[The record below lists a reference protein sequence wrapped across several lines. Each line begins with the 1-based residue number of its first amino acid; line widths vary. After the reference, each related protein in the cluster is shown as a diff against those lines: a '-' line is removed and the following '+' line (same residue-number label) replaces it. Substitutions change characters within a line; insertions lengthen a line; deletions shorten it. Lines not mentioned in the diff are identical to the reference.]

1 MENSRYIQ
9 QLGTMLVGKCFLLK
23 TQGAATIAGR
33 IVSQMEGSSDFWVEL
48 LPLPPN
54 SVSGD
59 NLGYKIIS
67 AEVLRNATFF
77 DEDWELNDKGG
88 R

>member
-1 MENSRYIQ
+1 MENSRYLQ
-9 QLGTMLVGKCFLLK
+9 QLGTMLSGKCFLLK
-23 TQGAATIAGR
+23 TQGASTIAGR
-33 IVSQMEGSSDFWVEL
+33 IVNQMEGSSDFWVEL

-54 SVSGD
+54 STSND

-67 AEVLRNATFF
+67 ADVLRNATFY
-77 DEDWELNDKGG
+77 DDKWDLNNKAG

>member
-1 MENSRYIQ
+1 MN
-9 QLGTMLVGKCFLLK
+9 
-23 TQGAATIAGR
+23 
-33 IVSQMEGSSDFWVEL
+33 QMEGSSDFWVEL

-54 SVSGD
+54 STSND

-67 AEVLRNATFF
+67 ADVLRNATFYD
-77 DEDWELNDKGG
+77 DEWDLNNKAG

>member
-9 QLGTMLVGKCFLLK
+9 QMGTMLVGKCFLLK

-54 SVSGD
+54 SANGD

-67 AEVLRNATFF
+67 AEVLRNANFYD
-77 DEDWELNDKGG
+77 DEWDLNDKGG

>member
-1 MENSRYIQ
+1 
-9 QLGTMLVGKCFLLK
+9 MLPSQDTGGCDDRRKNRESD
-23 TQGAATIAGR
+23 GR
-33 IVSQMEGSSDFWVEL
+33 IFGL
-48 LPLPPN
+48 LGGAPPTPPN

>member
-9 QLGTMLVGKCFLLK
+9 QLSTMLTGKCFLLK

-33 IVSQMEGSSDFWVEL
+33 IVNQMEGSSDFWIEL

-54 SVSGD
+54 SASGD

-67 AEVLRNATFF
+67 ADVLRNATFF
-77 DEDWELNDKGG
+77 DEDWELNDKGS

>member
-1 MENSRYIQ
+1 MENSRYLQ
-9 QLGTMLVGKCFLLK
+9 QLGTMLSGKCFLLK
-23 TQGAATIAGR
+23 TQGASTIAGR
-33 IVSQMEGSSDFWVEL
+33 IVNQMEGSSDFWIEL

-54 SVSGD
+54 SASGV

-67 AEVLRNATFF
+67 ADVLRNATFF
-77 DEDWELNDKGG
+77 DEDWELNDKEG

>member
-1 MENSRYIQ
+1 
-9 QLGTMLVGKCFLLK
+9 MLTGKCFLLK
-23 TQGAATIAGR
+23 TQGASTIAGR
-33 IVSQMEGSSDFWVEL
+33 IVNQMEGSSDFWIEL

-54 SVSGD
+54 SASGV

-67 AEVLRNATFF
+67 ADVLRNATFF
-77 DEDWELNDKGG
+77 DEDWELNDKEG

>member
-1 MENSRYIQ
+1 
-9 QLGTMLVGKCFLLK
+9 MLSGKCFLLK
-23 TQGAATIAGR
+23 TQGASTIAGR
-33 IVSQMEGSSDFWVEL
+33 IVNQMEGSSDFWIEL

-54 SVSGD
+54 SASGV

-67 AEVLRNATFF
+67 ADVLRNATFF
-77 DEDWELNDKGG
+77 DEDWELNDKEG